1 MIRNVERKWRMNS
14 EIREKLEGVGIDVND
29 LMDRLMG
36 NMTLISRFFKR
47 FPDDA
52 SYERMVAGIEKGDVE
67 EAFRGAHSLKGVC
80 ANLSMKRFLTV
91 LNPLVDKLREGQLD
105 GVQVMLSSVD
115 EEYRKVVTMIQD
127 ITWNG

>member
-29 LMDRLMG
+29 LMERLMG

-105 GVQVMLSSVD
+105 GVPVMLSAVD

>member
-105 GVQVMLSSVD
+105 GVPVMLSSVD

>member
-1 MIRNVERKWRMNS
+1 MNS

-29 LMDRLMG
+29 LMERLMG

>member
-14 EIREKLEGVGIDVND
+14 EIREKLEGVGRDVND
-29 LMDRLMG
+29 LMERLMG

-105 GVQVMLSSVD
+105 GVPVMLSSVD

>member
-29 LMDRLMG
+29 LMERLMG

-105 GVQVMLSSVD
+105 GVPVMLSSVD

>member
-29 LMDRLMG
+29 LMERLMG

-105 GVQVMLSSVD
+105 GVLVMLSSVD

>member
-29 LMDRLMG
+29 LMERLMG

>member
-14 EIREKLEGVGIDVND
+14 EIREKLEGVGVDVND
-29 LMDRLMG
+29 LMERLMG

-91 LNPLVDKLREGQLD
+91 LNPLVDKLREGRLD

>member
-14 EIREKLEGVGIDVND
+14 EIREKLEGVGVDVND
-29 LMDRLMG
+29 LMERLMG

-115 EEYRKVVTMIQD
+115 EEYRKIVTMIQD